1 MNLKLTVRQNIEPS
15 ELLKI
20 YLDEI
25 DEYKPLTEEQENALL
40 DIIEAGKA
48 AEYDM
53 EECSKHANEPEY
65 EERIEGNKRA
75 IEAAYKAQGE
85 IMLHNQKFIYAVAK
99 RVCQDDNI
107 IDLINEGN
115 IAIHQA
121 LKTFDRTK
129 GIRFMTHAASYIER
143 NMKNFQNN
151 TKYLIQRPNN
161 IISNAKVMKFEDKF
175 FAENGRMPEQE
186 ETFEAMIEGGMYFPK
201 KEDMYAPDYCSIYR
215 KPEEDSD
222 SYEDA
227 ELLPLEY
234 INVTSDHNEYEDTIE
249 SDDSKSRV
257 NDLLSV
263 LTDKEREIIEL
274 SYGMGSPEEKG
285 LTNKEIAD
293 KFGLSSERIR
303 QIKNSAM
310 EKMRQAACI
319 QA

>member
-15 ELLKI
+15 ELLKT
-20 YLDEI
+20 YLNEI

-40 DIIEAGKA
+40 DIIDAGKA
-48 AEYDM
+48 AEFDM
-53 EECSKHANEPEY
+53 EQCEKHKSEPGY
-65 EERIEGNKRA
+65 KERIESNKRA
-75 IEAAYKAQGE
+75 IDAAYHAKGE
-85 IMLHNQKFIYAVAK
+85 IMLHNQKFVYAVAK
-99 RVCQDDNI
+99 RICQDDNI
-107 IDLINEGN
+107 LDLINEGN
-115 IAIHQA
+115 IAIYHCF
-121 LKTFDRTK
+121 KSFDRTK
-129 GIRFMTHAASYIER
+129 GRFMTYASSYIER
-143 NMKNFQNN
+143 DMKNFQNN
-151 TKYLIQRPNN
+151 TRYLIQRPSN
-161 IISNAKVMKFEDKF
+161 IISNTKVMKFEDKF

-186 ETFEAMIEGGMYFPK
+186 ETFEAMIESGTYFPK

-249 SDDSKSRV
+249 NDDNKSRV
-257 NDLLSV
+257 NDLLGV

-274 SYGMGSPEEKG
+274 SYGLKNPNEKG

-293 KFGLSSERIR
+293 RFDLSSERIR

-310 EKMRQAACI
+310 EKMRQAACVP
-319 QA
+319 A